1 MTPTYFPYQ
10 IIGSDFL
17 ATRRRAML
25 ADEPGLGKT
34 AQAIRA
40 ANITGAD
47 PVLVI
52 HPASVRSSWVR
63 DIATFGVGQRF
74 VLQSYDKVARDW
86 EQYEGPWGAIILDE
100 AHRLKSPSAKRT
112 SAIYGAKNFRGL
124 LPLAGHVWAL
134 TGTPAPNNPS
144 ELHTHMA
151 ALFPESLRMAS
162 NPNRIYDRDGFMHR
176 YCQLRDTTFG
186 LRVVG
191 SKNLDDLRERLKPHL
206 IRRLKKDVL
215 TDLLDIQYEPL
226 LIDAPEALAA
236 LSNIPG
242 DEVALIRE
250 VLKDGDAAALSSLT
264 AQMTSLRRITAI
276 AKAPLVAEWVREFLA
291 DTDRKVVV
299 FAHHRE
305 AIDILLKQLRH
316 ILGPDVRLPM
326 ITGGSKPDHRA
337 EAIEKFQNDPKMRIF
352 IGQIQAAGE
361 GITLTSASDLIFLEQ
376 SWVPSENA
384 QAAMRIH
391 RIGQKRGC
399 MVRYATLAGSVD
411 EAVQRVLARK
421 TQMLSGL
428 FG

>member
-1 MTPTYFPYQ
+1 MNLYPYQ
-10 IIGSDFL
+10 LAGANFL
-17 ATRRRAML
+17 AGRRRAML

-34 AQAIRA
+34 AQSIRA
-40 ANITGAD
+40 ANIVGAD
-47 PVLVI
+47 PVLVV
-52 HPASVRSSWVR
+52 HPASVRSSWLR
-63 DIATFGVGQRF
+63 DIKTFGAGQRF
-74 VLQSYDKVARDW
+74 VLQSYDKTARDW

-100 AHRLKSPSAKRT
+100 AHRLKSPSARRT
-112 SAIYGAKNFRGL
+112 QAIYGSMQFRGL

-134 TGTPAPNNPS
+134 TGTPAPNNPA

-162 NPNRIYDRDGFMHR
+162 NPARIYDRDGFMHR
-176 YCQLRDTTFG
+176 YCILRDTTFG

-191 SKNLDDLRERLKPHL
+191 SKNLDDLRDRLKPHL

-215 TDLLDIQYEPL
+215 TDLPEIRHEPL
-226 LIDAPEALAA
+226 LFDAPEALAA
-236 LSNIPG
+236 LKEIPG
-242 DEVALIRE
+242 DEVATIRE
-250 VLKDGDAAALSSLT
+250 VLKDGDAAALSSMT
-264 AQMTSLRRITAI
+264 AEMTSLRRITAL
-276 AKAPLVAEWVREFLA
+276 AKAPIVAEWVREFLA
-291 DTDRKVVV
+291 DTDRKIVI

-305 AIDILLKQLRH
+305 AIDVLLKQLRH
-316 ILGPDVRLPM
+316 ISGKDVRIPM
-326 ITGGSKPDHRA
+326 ITGGTTPAHRA
-337 EAIEKFQNDPKMRIF
+337 QAIERFQNDPKHRVF

-361 GITLTSASDLIFLEQ
+361 GITLTAASDLIFLEQ

-399 MVRYATLAGSVD
+399 MVRYATLAGSID